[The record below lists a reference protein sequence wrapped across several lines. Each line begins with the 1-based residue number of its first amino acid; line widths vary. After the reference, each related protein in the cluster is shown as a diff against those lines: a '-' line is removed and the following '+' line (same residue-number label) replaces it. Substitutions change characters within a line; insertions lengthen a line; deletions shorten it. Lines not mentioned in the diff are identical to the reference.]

1 MDRFRN
7 IKYIKTENL
16 IFSTYLNKNKNKQTK
31 KLENEKIY
39 KNIKAKQQQQ
49 EENTQSN
56 SFWHTF
62 YIKFITK
69 NLLS

>member
-1 MDRFRN
+1 MDRFTN
-7 IKYIKTENL
+7 IKSIKTENL
-16 IFSTYLNKNKNKQTK
+16 IFSIYLNKNKKTK

-49 EENTQSN
+49 QENTQSN

-69 NLLS
+69 NLL

>member
-1 MDRFRN
+1 MDRFTN
-7 IKYIKTENL
+7 IKSIKTENL
-16 IFSTYLNKNKNKQTK
+16 IFSIYLNKNKKTK

-49 EENTQSN
+49 QENTQSN

-69 NLLS
+69 NLLW